1 MNMKWMLAMVMMMG
15 MTTGQAQE
23 PTQEPTRA
31 ILAGGCFWCLQ
42 HDLEGKDGIVS
53 THVGYAGGDRPSP
66 VYETY
71 HDVDATYKVPHIEV
85 VEVVYDPAKM
95 SFKQLLELYVRNID
109 PTDGEGQ
116 FCDRGPGYRPAIFVK
131 DAAERVVAE
140 VVLADAARE
149 IGQAV
154 DVDILPDARFW
165 PGEDYHQHYATK
177 NPTRYKYYRW
187 SCGRDARV
195 KKVWG

>member
-1 MNMKWMLAMVMMMG
+1 MTWIVAMVMMMG
-15 MTTGQAQE
+15 SMAGVQAQD
-23 PTQEPTRA
+23 TARA

-42 HDLEGKDGIVS
+42 HDLEGKAGIVS
-53 THVGYAGGDRPSP
+53 THVGYAGGTRPAP
-66 VYETY
+66 VYENY
-71 HDVDATYKVPHIEV
+71 HDVDATHKVPHIEV
-85 VEVVYDPAKM
+85 VEVVYDPSKLNY
-95 SFKQLLELYVRNID
+95 KQLLELFVRNID

-131 DAAERVVAE
+131 NEAERAVAE
-140 VVLADAARE
+140 TVLAEAAKQ

-154 DVDILPDARFW
+154 KVDVLPEAKFW

-187 SCGRDARV
+187 SCGRDAKI
-195 KKVWG
+195 KKVWAQ